1 MSPALGERGGSAFLE
16 NLGFG
21 ELLLIMIAALVIF
34 GPSKLPEL
42 GRTLGQ
48 SIREF
53 KKATQAISE
62 EVTKAATEEIGSAA
76 RTETKPEAAPKPSA
90 GEQQEGKQN

>member
-1 MSPALGERGGSAFLE
+1 MSPAVGERGGSAFLE

-62 EVTKAATEEIGSAA
+62 EVTKVASEEIGAA
-76 RTETKPEAAPKPSA
+76 RTETKPDVTPRPAPA
-90 GEQQEGKQN
+90 EQGEQKQG

>member
-1 MSPALGERGGSAFLE
+1 
-16 NLGFG
+16 
-21 ELLLIMIAALVIF
+21 MIAALVIF

-62 EVTKAATEEIGSAA
+62 EVTKVASEEIGAAA
-76 RTETKPEAAPKPSA
+76 RTETRPEAAPKPGPA
-90 GEQQEGKQN
+90 EQGEPKQS

>member
-1 MSPALGERGGSAFLE
+1 MSPALRERGGSAFLE

-21 ELLLIMIAALVIF
+21 ELIVIMIAALVIF

-62 EVTKAATEEIGSAA
+62 EVTKVASEEIGAAA
-76 RTETKPEAAPKPSA
+76 RAETRPESTPKAAPA
-90 GEQQEGKQN
+90 GPEDSK